1 MMKKNVFIERSAERR
16 KSLDIE
22 KFKEFLAEIQENN
35 NNTSQGKCINI
46 FAEKVQELVINVQVL
61 IENEKKLLETT
72 KERYI

>member
-1 MMKKNVFIERSAERR
+1 MKKKFIERSAERR

-46 FAEKVQELVINVQVL
+46 FAEKIQELVINVQVL

>member
-1 MMKKNVFIERSAERR
+1 MKKKFIERSAERR

-46 FAEKVQELVINVQVL
+46 FAEKIQELVINVQVL
-61 IENEKKLLETT
+61 IENEKKFLETT

>member
-1 MMKKNVFIERSAERR
+1 MKKKFIERSAERR
-16 KSLDIE
+16 KSLDTE

-46 FAEKVQELVINVQVL
+46 FAEKIQELVINVQVL
-61 IENEKKLLETT
+61 IENEKKFLETT